1 MENSIEVEH
10 VSKKF
15 RIFHEKRSSVFDVVS
30 GFVNRKTNF
39 ETIQTLNDVT
49 FSVKK
54 GETFGIMGNN
64 GSGKT
69 TLLRLISRIYKP
81 DKGTIRTEGS
91 IVPLLQLGIGF
102 QPELT
107 AENNIITYGILLGFT
122 KQWIQS
128 KIPEILKYAELEKF
142 ADTKIKNFSSGMYSR
157 LAFATAIQVDPDILI
172 VDEVL
177 AVGDVTF
184 QQKSLESFDAIK
196 KKGKTILFVTHDPG
210 QILQMCDRVM
220 ILKQGKVDKIGE
232 PQETVSYYLKSALS
246 HNL

>member
-1 MENSIEVEH
+1 MNRRANS
-10 VSKKF
+10 
-15 RIFHEKRSSVFDVVS
+15 
-30 GFVNRKTNF
+30 
-39 ETIQTLNDVT
+39 ETIQILDDIS

-69 TLLRLISRIYKP
+69 TLLRLISKIYKP
-81 DKGTIRTEGS
+81 DTGTIQTEGNM
-91 IVPLLQLGIGF
+91 VPMLQLGIGF

-122 KQWIQS
+122 KKWMQS
-128 KIPEILKYAELEKF
+128 KIPAILKYAELEKF
-142 ADTKIKNFSSGMYSR
+142 ADIKIKNFSSGMYSR

-177 AVGDVTF
+177 SVGDVAF
-184 QQKSLESFDAIK
+184 QKKSLESFDDFK
-196 KKGKTILFVTHDPG
+196 KRGKTILFVTHDPG

-220 ILKQGKVDKIGE
+220 ILKQGKIDKIGE
-232 PQETVSYYLKSALS
+232 PQETVNYYLKSSLS
-246 HNL
+246 HN